1 MAETQNE
8 TSPQSGAEVKL
19 EGGTYEI
26 IRNRLTTQG
35 NELRG
40 RLDKL
45 NVARKEVFGSIDTE
59 LLGTDRLTTQH
70 NCTPRDMVAIDD
82 RFVFAYNI
90 VFGLKTE
97 TNVEDVFAVYKFED
111 GKFSPCDLNLVGDDR
126 FQRDFK
132 EIYRF
137 YKGAVFAKFFTAGP
151 HLYMNFRIG
160 KSVGDIKTFKWIVR
174 EDAIEYVD
182 NRSDHEVRFPPQHDF
197 EWVRTT
203 RDQFVFGEHPHISIE
218 DRVFVETVGGDLTV
232 KVEDNTESGEGL
244 YAELVDDEDQT
255 LDDAEIYYAI
265 LGNIILMK
273 IRPYQE
279 KQFRHLVFNEKLQ
292 TCMRL
297 DSIEDA
303 CVLLPDDHGLIF
315 SNGYYLQTGEYK
327 TFENEADG
335 MIFERRIASP
345 NGEDYLY
352 VFFNRLAGVYV
363 LLQYNLIEQKVK
375 TPVVCNGY
383 TLFDGGEL
391 VCFRAGDEPQKHHV
405 VQVWQTPYVS
415 DDFTPD
421 THTDSYLY
429 KVGNKD
435 IVRAMAECTEILGLI
450 DKENPYASLYLDLVK
465 TAGAT
470 MDAYFWMDREETFNL
485 KETLGEIRD
494 TAAGAVEE
502 FEKVTRVKKNT
513 AEQTK
518 KADKRAKEAIA
529 DVGRKRFDHI
539 NEFVTS
545 LAELRAVRG
554 EIISLRDLRYVDAT
568 LVEKLDKT
576 VSEEADRLAERSV
589 AFLLREDSLAP
600 YQAAVQEQ
608 HDRIPGLEK
617 AADAKKLE
625 EEISQSASE
634 LEMLIEIVSNLKIDD
649 ATQRTTII
657 DNISTIFSGVNT
669 ARAALKRRIKEL
681 LSVEGVAEFNSQM
694 KLLNQGVV
702 NYLDVC
708 DSPEKCEEFLTKVMI
723 QVEELEG
730 RFSEFDEFVV
740 QLAEKR
746 DEIYNA
752 FESRKLQLVEARNRR
767 AGALMKSADRILTGI
782 KARVEAMESVN
793 DINAY
798 FASDLMIEKVR
809 GIVDDLTELDDTV
822 KVDDIQSRL
831 KTIKE
836 DAVRQLKDRQD
847 LFVGGENVIKLGENN
862 FSVNVQ
868 ALDLTTVMRDDEI
881 CLHLTGTRFFE
892 AIQDERLEATR
903 AVWQQEVVS
912 ENREVYRAE
921 YLAYLIYR
929 EVEQGN
935 LPADE
940 FLAAEPPKRTAMVQK
955 FMGPR
960 YAEGYAKGVH
970 DHDATLVLAALLD
983 MRKGIGLLRFDPT
996 ARAMGRVF
1004 WNRFADR
1011 NHKSLMSAKLSGV
1024 GLIHGLF
1031 PGSDVRRRY
1040 VTELA
1045 TMLAEFSEKTGL
1057 FGADLVDEAAEYLF
1071 CELISGRGFA
1081 ISRTAADLFEAFQT
1095 TVMQKGAAEKST
1107 ASLTSLSKE
1116 PAAQF
1121 ALARDW
1127 LLGMLSERGDD
1138 QADVAD
1144 FVDETAALLLQG
1156 KVDATLIVD
1165 GSVRC
1170 DLEGLA
1176 GSHALTEGGRYRLD
1190 YNRFMR
1196 RLSKFAEQVVPTFT
1210 QYTQLKRDLVDEARE
1225 EIRLDEFRPRV
1236 LTSFVRNRLID
1247 SVYLPLIGNNLA
1259 KQVGV
1264 VGEQKRTDLMGL
1276 LLLVS
1281 PPGYG
1286 KTTLMEYVANRLG
1299 VIFMKINGPAIGHMV
1314 TSLDPTEATNAAA
1327 REEVDKLN
1335 LALEMGDN
1343 VMIYVDDIQHCN
1355 PEFLQKF
1362 ISLCDAQRKMEG
1374 VYKGKTRTYD
1384 LRGRKVVVVMA
1395 GNPYTESGQK
1405 FKIPDMLS
1413 NRADVYNLGE
1423 IIGDSADA
1431 FEMSYLENCLTS
1443 NPALN
1448 QLATRSQKDVY
1459 SVIRLAERGEQEGI
1473 ELEGSYSAV
1482 ELNEFVAVMK
1492 KLLRVRDMVLAV
1504 NREYIHSAAMADEYR
1519 IEPPFKLQ
1527 GSYRNMNR
1535 IAEKVVP
1542 IMNDAELETLIL
1554 SNYENDSQ
1562 TLTSDAE
1569 ANMLKFKELMGILS
1583 DEEAKRWK
1591 SIQRTYQENVRM
1603 RGIDQD
1609 DAVGQVV
1616 MQMRS
1621 FSDGLESIREA
1632 VVDSVGDVLEQKQDT
1647 TLHDRINTLVTELNE
1662 LETGVKGINT
1672 TLSQGLSQMHEDSQA
1687 ATEAMASAS
1696 GGDQSIG
1703 FTPEAVGEIV
1713 ESLRNLGHALAESS
1727 TPSAA
1732 FSPEVVQ
1739 EIVESIRNLTPAPA
1753 PEPEARPAVPAV
1765 GEPGSAVQEVHVM
1778 HQVPRNILNVL
1789 RSQFQLMQ
1797 GWLEP
1802 LAAASM
1808 AQRSDI
1814 KKLRT
1819 TLEATLQHYGVLL
1832 QDLEGAGGSK
1842 KKKLATDQA
1851 IRQWGPKGAKESHDG
1866 M

>member
-1 MAETQNE
+1 MADTKRNE
-8 TSPQSGAEVKL
+8 MPREPEARL

-26 IRNRLTTQG
+26 IRNRLTAQG
-35 NELRG
+35 NELRA
-40 RLDKL
+40 RLEKL
-45 NVARKEVFGSIDTE
+45 NQARKEVFGSIDTE
-59 LLGTDRLTTQH
+59 LLGTERLTTEH
-70 NCTPRDMVAIDD
+70 NCTPRDMVTIDH
-82 RFVFAYNI
+82 RFLFGYNI
-90 VFGLKTE
+90 VFGLKSE
-97 TNVEDVFAVYKFED
+97 TNVEDVFSVYRFAD
-111 GKFSPCDLNLVGDDR
+111 GKFQPDDLAVIGDER
-126 FQRDFK
+126 FVRDFK

-151 HLYMNFRIG
+151 YLYMNFRIG
-160 KSVGDIKTFKWIVR
+160 KTVDDIKAFKWLIR
-174 EDAIEYVD
+174 GDSLEYVD

-203 RDQFVFGEHPHISIE
+203 RDQFVFGEHPHVSID

-232 KVEDNTESGEGL
+232 KVEDNTASGEGI
-244 YAELVDDEDQT
+244 YAELVDDPDQT

-265 LGNIILMK
+265 VGNIILLK

-279 KQFRHLVFNEKLQ
+279 KQFRYLVFNEKLQ

-297 DSIEDA
+297 DSIKDA

-335 MIFERRIASP
+335 MLFERRIASP

-363 LLQYNLIEQKVK
+363 LLQYNLIEQKVE

-383 TLFDGGEL
+383 TLFDAGEL
-391 VCFRAGDEPQKHHV
+391 VAFRAGDEPQKHHV
-405 VQVWQTPYVS
+405 VQIWQTPYVS
-415 DDFTPD
+415 DDYTPD
-421 THTDSYLY
+421 TNTDSYLY

-450 DKENPYASLYLDLVK
+450 DKEDPYASLYLDLVK
-465 TAGAT
+465 AAGTT
-470 MDAYFWMDREETFNL
+470 MDAYFWMDREETFKL
-485 KETLGEIRD
+485 KETLGAIRD

-502 FEKVTRVKKNT
+502 FEKVTRVRKNT

-518 KADKRAKEAIA
+518 KAENRAREAITGVA
-529 DVGRKRFDHI
+529 RKRFDHI
-539 NEFVTS
+539 NDYVSS

-554 EIISLRDLRYVDAT
+554 EIISLRDLRYVDT
-568 LVEKLDKT
+568 PLVDKLDKT
-576 VSEEADRLAERSV
+576 VSQEADRLAERSV
-589 AFLLREDSLAP
+589 AFLLREDALAP
-600 YQAAVQEQ
+600 YQAGVQEQ

-617 AADAKKLE
+617 AADARKLE
-625 EEISQSASE
+625 EEIAQSASE

-669 ARAALKRRIKEL
+669 ARAALKRKTKEL

-767 AGALMKSADRILTGI
+767 SGALMKSADRILAGI

-809 GIVDDLTELDDTV
+809 GIVDELTALDDSV
-822 KVDDIQSRL
+822 KVDDIQSRM

-847 LFVGGENVIKLGENN
+847 LFVGGENVIKLGTHN

-868 ALDLTTVMRDDEI
+868 ALDLTTVMRDDEL

-892 AIQDERLEATR
+892 PIRDERLDATR
-903 AVWQQEVVS
+903 SVWQQEVVS

-921 YLAYLIYR
+921 YLAYLMYG
-929 EVEQGN
+929 EVENGN

-940 FLAAEPPKRTAMVQK
+940 FLAAEPPQRMAMVQK

-960 YAEGYAKGVH
+960 YAEGYVKGVH
-970 DHDATLVLAALLD
+970 DSDAAMILGALLD
-983 MRKGIGLLRFDPT
+983 MRKSIGLLRFDPT
-996 ARAMGRVF
+996 ARAMARVF
-1004 WNRFADR
+1004 WTSFADR
-1011 NHKSLMSAKLSGV
+1011 SRKSLMSAKLNGV

-1040 VTELA
+1040 VNELA
-1045 TMLAEFSEKTGL
+1045 GMLASFSENAGL
-1057 FGADLVDEAAEYLF
+1057 FDAELVDEAAEYLF

-1081 ISRTAADLFEAFQT
+1081 VSRTAADLFEAFQT
-1095 TVMQKGAAEKST
+1095 AVMQKGAAEKST
-1107 ASLTSLSKE
+1107 ASLESLSKDS
-1116 PAAQF
+1116 AAQF

-1127 LLGMLSERGDD
+1127 LLGMLSERGDQQGD
-1138 QADVAD
+1138 ISD

-1156 KVDATLIVD
+1156 KVDATLIID
-1165 GSVRC
+1165 GQVRC
-1170 DLEGLA
+1170 DLEGIA
-1176 GSHALTEGGRYRLD
+1176 GSHSLTEGGRYRLD

-1196 RLSKFAEQVVPTFT
+1196 RLRSFADQVVPLFT
-1210 QYTQLKRDLVDEARE
+1210 QFTQLKRDLVDEARE

-1247 SVYLPLIGNNLA
+1247 TVYLPLIGNNLA

-1314 TSLDPTEATNAAA
+1314 TSLDPTEAPNAAA

-1423 IIGDSADA
+1423 IIGDSREA
-1431 FEMSYLENCLTS
+1431 FEMSYLENALTS
-1443 NPALN
+1443 NPSLN

-1459 SVIRLAERGEQEGI
+1459 SVIRLAERGEQEGV

-1504 NREYIHSAAMADEYR
+1504 NREYIRSAAMADEYR
-1519 IEPPFKLQ
+1519 TEPPFKLQ

-1542 IMNDAELETLIL
+1542 IMNDQELETLIL

-1562 TLTSDAE
+1562 TLTADAE
-1569 ANMLKFKELMGILS
+1569 SNMLKFKELMGILS
-1583 DEEAKRWK
+1583 PEETKRWK

-1609 DAVGQVV
+1609 DAVGQMV

-1621 FSDGLESIREA
+1621 FSDGLEAIREA
-1632 VVDSVGDVLEQKQDT
+1632 VVDSVSDLLEQKQDT
-1647 TLHDRINTLVTELNE
+1647 TLQDRINTLVTELNE
-1662 LETGVKGINT
+1662 LESGVKGINA
-1672 TLSQGLSQMHEDSQA
+1672 TLSQGLTRCTKTVAPRPRPWPARADRPSDSRPRRL
-1687 ATEAMASAS
+1687 TR
-1696 GGDQSIG
+1696 
-1703 FTPEAVGEIV
+1703 
-1713 ESLRNLGHALAESS
+1713 L
-1727 TPSAA
+1727 
-1732 FSPEVVQ
+1732 SP
-1739 EIVESIRNLTPAPA
+1739 A
-1753 PEPEARPAVPAV
+1753 
-1765 GEPGSAVQEVHVM
+1765 
-1778 HQVPRNILNVL
+1778 
-1789 RSQFQLMQ
+1789 
-1797 GWLEP
+1797 
-1802 LAAASM
+1802 
-1808 AQRSDI
+1808 
-1814 KKLRT
+1814 
-1819 TLEATLQHYGVLL
+1819 
-1832 QDLEGAGGSK
+1832 
-1842 KKKLATDQA
+1842 
-1851 IRQWGPKGAKESHDG
+1851 
-1866 M
+1866 